1 MENHQEIAES
11 EDISYEM
18 LVHKEEYQAG
28 FYQVGPEGASSYY
41 NKSLDEIEQLSKK
54 VVWFTID
61 NEYGKY
67 RIIMFYDNYNNRS
80 DGDDL

>member
-1 MENHQEIAES
+1 MTVRAYSVDCCLFLRNKVFLTTISQRSGVPES
-11 EDISYEM
+11 
-18 LVHKEEYQAG
+18 
-28 FYQVGPEGASSYY
+28 ASSYY